1 MLRSLFF
8 IEKREEGKRMKRRIA
23 LVLTLVMFVT
33 SISVPSVTYAMPQK
47 EADVW
52 DEEIETEGQTKVPSK
67 YLTFG
72 QEIPEVEEKAEE
84 SISIDRDT
92 VSADDVATDSDVE
105 IKEGEKV
112 TLDIEDTNMGTLSF
126 SPAESGYYMLQVESA
141 WPNWTIC
148 NYSSCDKNTGTMTDG
163 GSINSFYYMK
173 DEYDEGSCNYAH
185 YFEKDW
191 KYQIQLSNSDTEE
204 LTVTLSRAEDV
215 SVEDA
220 DAASF
225 SISAEQKFV
234 HLKTNFAEKT
244 LFEIADDTDVYIA
257 KAGNALQQM
266 SSWITLDA
274 GEREYVIYNPGNDL
288 RFIKK
293 EVKASENKMTLH
305 LSSEKTW
312 VKFTP
317 DQTGYYSMY
326 MPDDDVIEVE
336 NYREEDQTLYGM
348 DVKRWTNGEY
358 SVYSMYMTA
367 ETNYFFSFYACE
379 DRKVEITLQPTA
391 KGDQLQEGENKLSI
405 SQNCIYDNPFAEEG
419 IYYLKVKDGENIRL
433 VWHIKNKYAKKL
445 TVTDKGTYVRI
456 RGKALQKR
464 SPYIEAIANLSEERS
479 DVTLEIRKVS
489 CDNVTLSLGIPH
501 TQEVAGNAQTYSFT
515 APEEGRY
522 LYRIRT
528 KKPWNSE
535 LIELS
540 GYEAYHEQELENGQ
554 YEYTARYY
562 MRQGEDISLD
572 VLQDQSYTITM
583 EKYKESPV
591 LDYDRYMAFIA
602 SGGTISVSA
611 EWDDEWDPLRGEIYS
626 DSTHI
631 YHIDATEFKNK
642 NDAWLLSDAGYNVSW
657 MDKDDWYGRYDQ
669 ECVEFQ
675 EGDKVADRIAALNSG
690 KRFYKITDVYTLT
703 DNNLTTKTPKKK
715 NMTDTFV
722 DSDAIILVKS
732 VPETVYVQKI
742 TLNGATALTVGQ
754 KTTMTA
760 AIDTLNKYTA
770 TNAKVEFSS
779 SDSSVLKVSANG
791 AVEAVKAGKADVIC
805 KSADGNAMQKMTVT
819 VKAAAVKPSPA
830 PTETPKPS
838 QAPVVQPEKKGTVV
852 QAEKGTGKYKVTDA
866 NSESPSVEYAGQT
879 KAEKKKKTVTIP
891 ATVTSNGVKYEVTS
905 VAPKS
910 FKNNKKVTTVKM
922 PATIEKIGRSAFEG
936 CKKLKTVA
944 IGKSTKSIGKNA
956 FKNCKNL
963 KTVTIKST
971 KVPKIDKSAFKG
983 VNKKCVIKVPKKLVK
998 KYKQLFKKK
1007 GIKLKV
1013 KAI

>member
-1 MLRSLFF
+1 
-8 IEKREEGKRMKRRIA
+8 MKRRIA
-23 LVLTLVMFVT
+23 LVLTLAMLVT

-72 QEIPEVEEKAEE
+72 QEMPEVEEKAEE

-126 SPAESGYYMLQVESA
+126 SPVESGYYMLQVESA
-141 WPNWTIC
+141 WPNWTSC

-288 RFIKK
+288 QFIKK

-456 RGKALQKR
+456 QGKALQKR
-464 SPYIEAIANLSEERS
+464 SRYIEAIANLSEERS

-501 TQEVAGNAQTYSFT
+501 TQEVTGNAQTYSFT

-540 GYEAYHEQELENGQ
+540 QDDYDEIELENGQ

-562 MRQGEDISLD
+562 MRQGDDISLD

-583 EKYKESPV
+583 EKYKQSPV

-611 EWDDEWDPLRGEIYS
+611 EWDDEWDSLRGEIYS

-675 EGDKVADRIAALNSG
+675 EGDKVADHIAALNSG

-703 DNNLTTKTPKKK
+703 DNNLTTKSPKKK
-715 NMTDTFV
+715 NMTDTFA

-754 KTTMTA
+754 KTTVTA

-838 QAPVVQPEKKGTVV
+838 QAPVAQPEKKGTVV
-852 QAEKGTGKYKVTDA
+852 QAEKETGKYKVTDA

-922 PATIEKIGRSAFEG
+922 PATIEKIGSSAFEG

>member
-23 LVLTLVMFVT
+23 LVLTLAMLVT

-47 EADVW
+47 GTNVW

-92 VSADDVATDSDVE
+92 VSADDVAADSDVE
-105 IKEGEKV
+105 IKEGERE
-112 TLDIEDTNMGTLSF
+112 TLDIEDTNMVTLSF

-141 WPNWTIC
+141 WPNWTSC
-148 NYSSCDKNTGTMTDG
+148 NYSICDKNTGTMTDG
-163 GSINSFYYMK
+163 GAIESFYCVT
-173 DEYDEGSCNYAH
+173 DEDDEGFSNYAH

-191 KYQIQLSNSDTEE
+191 KYRIQLSNYDTEE

-234 HLKTNFAEKT
+234 HLKTNFKEKT
-244 LFEIADDTDVYIA
+244 LFEIADDADVYIA
-257 KAGNALQQM
+257 KAGNTLQQM

-274 GEREYVIYNPGNDL
+274 GESEYVIYNPGNDL
-288 RFIKK
+288 QFIKK
-293 EVKASENKMTLH
+293 EIQASENKMTLQ
-305 LSSEKTW
+305 LTSEKKW

-336 NYREEDQTLYGM
+336 NYREEGQTLYGM
-348 DVKRWTNGEY
+348 SVRRWANGEY
-358 SVYSMYMTA
+358 SVSTRYMTA
-367 ETNYFFSFYACE
+367 GTNYFFSFYACE

-405 SQNCIYDNPFAEEG
+405 SKNCIYDNPFAEEG
-419 IYYLKVKDGENIRL
+419 IYYLKVKEGGNIGL
-433 VWHIKNKYAKKL
+433 AWILKNIYVKKL
-445 TVTDKGTYVRI
+445 TVTDKGTYI
-456 RGKALQKR
+456 RVQGKALQEK
-464 SPYIEAIANLSEERS
+464 SPYIEAIADLSEERS

-501 TQEVAGNAQTYSFT
+501 TQEVTGNVQSYSFT
-515 APEEGRY
+515 APEAGRY

-535 LIELS
+535 LYDLS
-540 GYEAYHEQELENGQ
+540 QDDYDEIELENGQ
-554 YEYTARYY
+554 YEYIARCY
-562 MRQGEDISLD
+562 MGQGEDISLD
-572 VLQDQSYTITM
+572 VLQDQSYTISM

-611 EWDDEWDPLRGEIYS
+611 ERYDDEDDPLRGEIYS
-626 DSTHI
+626 DPAHI
-631 YHIDATEFKNK
+631 YHIDATGFKNK
-642 NDAWLLSDAGYNVSW
+642 NDIWLLNDTGYNVSW
-657 MDKDDWYGRYDQ
+657 MDEDDWHGRYDQ
-669 ECVEFQ
+669 SWLGFQ
-675 EGDKVADRIAALNSG
+675 EGDKVADRIAALSSG
-690 KRFYKITDVYTLT
+690 ERFYKITDVYTLT
-703 DNNLTTKTPKKK
+703 DNNLTTKSPKKK
-715 NMTDTFV
+715 NMTDTFA

-732 VPETVYVQKI
+732 VPENVYVQKI

-754 KTTMTA
+754 KTTVTA

-819 VKAAAVKPSPA
+819 VKAVAVKPSPA

-922 PATIEKIGRSAFEG
+922 PATIEKIGSSAFEG

-944 IGKSTKSIGKNA
+944 IGKSTKSIEKNA
-956 FKNCKNL
+956 FKNCKDL

>member
-1 MLRSLFF
+1 
-8 IEKREEGKRMKRRIA
+8 MKRRIA
-23 LVLTLVMFVT
+23 LVLTLAMLVT

-141 WPNWTIC
+141 WPNWTTC

-163 GSINSFYYMK
+163 GSINSFYYMT
-173 DEYDEGSCNYAH
+173 DEYNEGSCNYAH

-191 KYQIQLSNSDTEE
+191 KYQIQLSNYDTEE

-288 RFIKK
+288 QFIKK

-305 LSSEKTW
+305 LTSEKTW

-456 RGKALQKR
+456 QGKALQKR
-464 SPYIEAIANLSEERS
+464 SRYIEAIANLSEERS

-501 TQEVAGNAQTYSFT
+501 TQEVTGNAQTYSFT

-540 GYEAYHEQELENGQ
+540 GYEVYDEIELENGQ

-562 MRQGEDISLD
+562 MRQGDDISLD

-583 EKYKESPV
+583 EKYKQSPV

-611 EWDDEWDPLRGEIYS
+611 EWDDEWDSLRGEIYS

-703 DNNLTTKTPKKK
+703 DNNLTTKSPKKK
-715 NMTDTFV
+715 NMTDTFA

-742 TLNGATALTVGQ
+742 TLNGATALTAGQ
-754 KTTMTA
+754 KTTVTA

-830 PTETPKPS
+830 PAETPKPS
-838 QAPVVQPEKKGTVV
+838 QAPVAQPEKKGTVV
-852 QAEKGTGKYKVTDA
+852 QAEKETGKYKVTDA

-922 PATIEKIGRSAFEG
+922 PATIEKIGSSAFEG

-944 IGKSTKSIGKNA
+944 IGKSTKSIEKNA
-956 FKNCKNL
+956 FKNCKDL

>member
-23 LVLTLVMFVT
+23 LVLTLAMFVT

-72 QEIPEVEEKAEE
+72 QEMPEVEEKAEE

-126 SPAESGYYMLQVESA
+126 SPAESGYYMLQVEST

-185 YFEKDW
+185 YFDKDW

-288 RFIKK
+288 QFIKK

-540 GYEAYHEQELENGQ
+540 GFEAYYEQELENGQ

-703 DNNLTTKTPKKK
+703 DNNLTTKSPKKK
-715 NMTDTFV
+715 NMTDTFA

-838 QAPVVQPEKKGTVV
+838 QDPVVQPEKKGTVV
-852 QAEKGTGKYKVTDA
+852 QTEKGTGKYKVTDA
-866 NSESPSVEYAGQT
+866 NSGSPSVEYAGQT

-922 PATIEKIGRSAFEG
+922 PATIEKIGSSAFEG